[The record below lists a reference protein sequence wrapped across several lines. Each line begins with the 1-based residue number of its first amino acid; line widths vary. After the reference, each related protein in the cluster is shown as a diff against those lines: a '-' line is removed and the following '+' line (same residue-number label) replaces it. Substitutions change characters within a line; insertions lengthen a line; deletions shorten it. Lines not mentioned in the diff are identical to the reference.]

1 MYPQNSF
8 CPVSTSRPVSAYSI
22 PRSVLLHESLH
33 GEGLGFDLR
42 SPSQV
47 SRLSEN
53 LKDPLGHKPFRV
65 LALPPLNGCLQQHLH
80 VFEEE
85 IQYKLAS
92 ICLRSPNHEGTQ

>member
-1 MYPQNSF
+1 MKASM
-8 CPVSTSRPVSAYSI
+8 VKVWASTSGPA
-22 PRSVLLHESLH
+22 
-33 GEGLGFDLR
+33 
-42 SPSQV
+42 SQV

-65 LALPPLNGCLQQHLH
+65 LALPPLNGCLQQCLH